1 MLTFSALRP
10 LLITGPPAVGK
21 SRVALVLV
29 DSVPPCAVV
38 EVDDLRQLVKSG
50 AAAPWQPG
58 EGARQTE
65 LAADNAALLMTSFH
79 EHDVNVIATDVFLG
93 NAFSAYTGSRLPPLV
108 VHLHV
113 SLAEALRRAGT
124 RRVHL
129 TDDEFQLLH
138 ESEQGASAA
147 DVSIDTTD
155 LSPEECAAQILRLW
169 TVDATR

>member
-1 MLTFSALRP
+1 MPTSSALRP

-21 SRVALVLV
+21 SSVALLLA
-29 DSVPPCAVV
+29 DSAPPCAVV
-38 EVDDLRQLVKSG
+38 EVDDVRQLVKSG
-50 AAAPWQPG
+50 AAAPWEPG
-58 EGARQTE
+58 EGSRQTE
-65 LAADNAALLMTSFH
+65 LAAHNTALLMTNFH
-79 EHDVNVIATDVFLG
+79 DHGFNVIATDALLG
-93 NAFSAYTGSRLPPLV
+93 DAFSAYADASVPPLV

-113 SLAEALRRAGT
+113 SLAEARRRAGT

-138 ESEQGASAA
+138 ESEQGASVA

-155 LSPEECAAQILRLW
+155 LSPEECAGKILRLW

>member
-1 MLTFSALRP
+1 
-10 LLITGPPAVGK
+10 
-21 SRVALVLV
+21 
-29 DSVPPCAVV
+29 
-38 EVDDLRQLVKSG
+38 VDDLRQLVKSG

-65 LAADNAALLMTSFH
+65 LAAHNAALLMTSFH
-79 EHDVNVIATDVFLG
+79 DHGFNVIATDVLLG
-93 NAFSAYTGSRLPPLV
+93 EAFSAYADASVRPLV

-113 SLAEALRRAGT
+113 SLAEARRRAGT

-129 TDDEFQLLH
+129 TDDEFHLLH

-147 DVSIDTTD
+147 AVSIDTTD
-155 LSPEECAAQILRLW
+155 LSPEECASKILRLW